1 MLSIFSDYNG
11 MKLEI
16 NLKKKSQK
24 DTKIWR
30 LNNMLLNSEWVNNE
44 IREEIKRYLSTN
56 ENENTMTPKSVRDS
70 KSSSKVEIIALQA

>member
-1 MLSIFSDYNG
+1 MLTIFSDYNG

-24 DTKIWR
+24 YTKIWR

-70 KSSSKVEIIALQA
+70 KSSSKGEIIALQA